1 MPKNKT
7 LRKKLIRGGRKTL
20 KMKGGKSLAD
30 HVLSFMG
37 LNNNSNPNNPSEIQ
51 SFSSTELNKI
61 KNTNFKIKLDPSLI
75 STPKSSILS
84 LPNCKDSLLE
94 MQTALK
100 SKISL
105 LNLELKYYQ
114 SLQSKFKDF
123 LNSDFSKSWAVYEN
137 ELNLSNQNKINLKLA
152 QEINKMFESS
162 KDKITSCT
170 QKLNEIQKDNVEKS
184 KTLSPIN
191 LTNLQPKAKPVA
203 VQSPILSKPNP
214 IQSSEVSK
222 SISPKIQDNM
232 QSSLKQPVNPLSGG
246 KFKKSRKSKFNKSK

>member
-1 MPKNKT
+1 MSKNKT
-7 LRKKLIRGGRKTL
+7 LRKKSIRGGRKTL

-37 LNNNSNPNNPSEIQ
+37 INKSSEVNTGIQ
-51 SFSSTELNKI
+51 SFSSTDLDKI
-61 KNTNFKIKLDPSLI
+61 KNTNFNIKLDSNLI
-75 STPKSSILS
+75 STPKSSVLA
-84 LPNCKDSLLE
+84 LPNCKESLLT

-114 SLQSKFKDF
+114 SLQNKFKNF
-123 LNSDFSKSWAVYEN
+123 LNSDFTKSWAVYEN
-137 ELNLSNQNKINLKLA
+137 ELNLSNQNKINVKLS

-191 LTNLQPKAKPVA
+191 LSNLQPKPKPIEVESLLPDKSESLKLPIEP
-203 VQSPILSKPNP
+203 QSSTQSS
-214 IQSSEVSK
+214 IQSST
-222 SISPKIQDNM
+222 Q
-232 QSSLKQPVNPLSGG
+232 LSGG
-246 KFKKSRKSKFNKSK
+246 KFKKSRKSKFNKSR